1 MEDKNSLEWNI
12 RILFV
17 SLIIATYSLFNSLD
31 NMFNGFQFF
40 DLLMF
45 LIPLSL
51 LEIYWI
57 FSDTLMKDKVFSVLR
72 ISSYSAAMSYYTG
85 GNIISLSFSLLSY
98 ALAFYVAFKL
108 EKTEHERLAKKQ

>member
-1 MEDKNSLEWNI
+1 MDTKDSPEWNI

-17 SLIIATYSLFNSLD
+17 SLIITTYSLFNSLE

-72 ISSYSAAMSYYTG
+72 ISSYSAIISYYTD
-85 GNIISLSFSLLSY
+85 GNIISLFFSLLSY
-98 ALAFYVAFKL
+98 ALAFYVAFKI
-108 EKTEHERLAKKQ
+108 EKDEHER